1 MIYSADGA
9 AVIDAHLT
17 DESAHKA
24 LFDKKAEQTLA
35 DAKEYTDKAGENVVR
50 LVKTTSDEITVS
62 SLQDSAGNDISE
74 DVKDALDLTA
84 EDVGA
89 VAPEELN
96 KYLPLAGGKM
106 TGAITGGDEHGFVIK
121 TYDVTNS
128 GARYLKGF
136 RKDGATPELFCADF
150 NDFNR

>member
-9 AVIDAHLT
+9 AVIDSHLT

-35 DAKEYTDKAGENVVR
+35 DAKDYTDKAGENVVR

-62 SLQDSAGNDISE
+62 SLRDSAGNDISE
-74 DVKDALDLTA
+74 DVKDALNLTA

-89 VAPEELN
+89 DE
-96 KYLPLAGGKM
+96 K
-106 TGAITGGDEHGFVIK
+106 GA
-121 TYDVTNS
+121 
-128 GARYLKGF
+128 
-136 RKDGATPELFCADF
+136 AD
-150 NDFNR
+150 

>member
-35 DAKEYTDKAGENVVR
+35 DAKDYTDKAGENVVR

-74 DVKDALDLTA
+74 DVKDALNLTA

-89 VAPEELN
+89 DE
-96 KYLPLAGGKM
+96 K
-106 TGAITGGDEHGFVIK
+106 GA
-121 TYDVTNS
+121 
-128 GARYLKGF
+128 
-136 RKDGATPELFCADF
+136 AD
-150 NDFNR
+150 